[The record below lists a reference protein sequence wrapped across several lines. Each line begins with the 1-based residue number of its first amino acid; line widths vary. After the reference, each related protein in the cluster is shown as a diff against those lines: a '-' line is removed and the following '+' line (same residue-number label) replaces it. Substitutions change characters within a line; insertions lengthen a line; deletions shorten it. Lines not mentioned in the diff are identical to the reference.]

1 MYKPDF
7 FAFVQDRETYDRG
20 TGQYGFV
27 RDTATVIIGRRNMNV
42 LPFRTQT
49 GGLIT
54 PLRVGFCVT
63 ATFDNGADRP
73 QGLVVAEAEQIDA
86 LQSTQGLQVVATDLE
101 QRFGELTIGRRDYSP
116 ALVAASLA
124 CLQAYT
130 NYEYINEL

>member
-27 RDTATVIIGRRNMNV
+27 RDTATVTIGRRNMNV
-42 LPFRTQT
+42 LPLRTQT

-63 ATFDNGADRP
+63 ATFDNGADTPR
-73 QGLVVAEAEQIDA
+73 GLIVAGAQQIDA
-86 LQSTQGLQVVATDLE
+86 LESTPGLQVVADDL
-101 QRFGELTIGRRDYSP
+101 
-116 ALVAASLA
+116 
-124 CLQAYT
+124 
-130 NYEYINEL
+130 